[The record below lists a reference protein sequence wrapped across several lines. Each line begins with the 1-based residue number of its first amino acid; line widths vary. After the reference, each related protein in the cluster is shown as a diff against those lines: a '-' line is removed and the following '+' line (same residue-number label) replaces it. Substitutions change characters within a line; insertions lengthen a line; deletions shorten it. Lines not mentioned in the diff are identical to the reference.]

1 MNDKRKKQVPKVTRT
16 HKLSERMLL
25 VKASLGR
32 CPNTITDKSLTA
44 DILEQSGCAAG
55 AAVGKKELFAK
66 ADISPVTT
74 PYNQAR
80 SIVDEMTLPWGAG
93 WKCIPV
99 GKYQEFIGKMNVKFA
114 EIDKAANVFSKDID
128 AIVERQRQRLA
139 GLFKEDDYPSARQFL
154 EFWHHNIETQAMPST
169 DVRIALDDDMV
180 RDIQRQT
187 EKALADR
194 FSHAWQEVAERL
206 ASGIAHV
213 SKILNSDGAGGR
225 KSPVNATLIENLK
238 VQVEVT
244 REMAVAVDDH
254 DLINLTNEVERKLLQ
269 IPSETLAA
277 NPSVKEQVGKDAEYL
292 ATRAAR
298 EVQAV
303 DKRVQD
309 MVNEFGD
316 Y

>member
-1 MNDKRKKQVPKVTRT
+1 MTNTRKKAPVKRT
-16 HKLSERMLL
+16 HKLSERMLM
-25 VKASLGR
+25 VKASMGR
-32 CPNTITDKSLTA
+32 SPNTITDKSLTA
-44 DILEQSGCAAG
+44 DILERSGCASG

-66 ADISPVTT
+66 VDISSVTT

-99 GKYQEFIGKMNVKFA
+99 GKYQEFIGKMNAKFL
-114 EIDKAANVFSKDID
+114 EIDKAAVAFAGDID
-128 AIVERQRQRLA
+128 DLVNRQSIRL
-139 GLFKEDDYPSARQFL
+139 GLLFNHDDYPSAQQFV
-154 EFWHHNIETQAMPST
+154 EFWHHNIETQAMPSS
-169 DVRIALDDDMV
+169 DIRIALDDDMV
-180 RDIQRQT
+180 QDIQHQT
-187 EKALADR
+187 EKALAER
-194 FSHAWQEVAERL
+194 FSGAWQEVAERL
-206 ASGIAHV
+206 AKSIAHV
-213 SKILNSDGAGGR
+213 SKILNSDGSGGR

-254 DLINLTNEVERKLLQ
+254 DLINLANEVERKLLQ
-269 IPSETLAA
+269 VPAEALAA
-277 NPSVKEQVGKDAEYL
+277 NPSVKEAVGKDAQHL

-309 MVNEFGD
+309 MVNEFEG

>member
-1 MNDKRKKQVPKVTRT
+1 MLMVKV
-16 HKLSERMLL
+16 SM
-25 VKASLGR
+25 GR
-32 CPNTITDKSLTA
+32 CPNTITDKSLTK
-44 DILEQSGCAAG
+44 DILEQSGCQKG

-66 ADISPVTT
+66 VDISPVTT

-80 SIVDEMTLPWGAG
+80 AIVDEMTLPWGAG

-99 GKYQEFIGKMNVKFA
+99 GKYQEFIGKLNAKFYEIDEAAAKFA
-114 EIDKAANVFSKDID
+114 KNIS
-128 AIVERQRQRLA
+128 AIVARQSPRLA
-139 GLFKEDDYPSARQFL
+139 GLFEEEDYPSARQFL
-154 EFWHHNIETQAMPST
+154 EFWHHNVETQAMPSS
-169 DVRIALDDDMV
+169 DIRIALDDDMV
-180 RDIQRQT
+180 KDIQHQT
-187 EKALADR
+187 EKALAER
-194 FSHAWQEVAERL
+194 FSGAWQEVAERM
-206 ASGIAHV
+206 AKGIAHV

-225 KSPVNATLIENLK
+225 KSPVNGTLIENLK

-254 DLINLTNEVERKLLQ
+254 ELIALTNEVERKLLQ
-269 IPSETLAA
+269 VPAETLAA
-277 NPSVKEQVGKDAEYL
+277 NPSVKESVGKDAEHL

-316 Y
+316 F